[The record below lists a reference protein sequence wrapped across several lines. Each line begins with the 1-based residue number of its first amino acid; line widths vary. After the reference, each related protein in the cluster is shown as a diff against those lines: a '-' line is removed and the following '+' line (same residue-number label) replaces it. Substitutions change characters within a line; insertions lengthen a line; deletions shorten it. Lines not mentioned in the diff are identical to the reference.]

1 MKRYAQK
8 ANTFFTRLI
17 TKNIIFGTETTMNA
31 PHEHRAA
38 LQQDAISL
46 DDKFTLERGR
56 VFMTGTQALIR
67 VAMLQRQRDLS
78 HGLNTAGFITG
89 YRGSPLGSVDQT
101 AVKAE
106 KFLTARHVKFHP
118 GINEDLA
125 ATSVWGT
132 QQVNLFPG
140 AQYDGVFSLWYGK
153 GPGVDRCGDVFKHA
167 NMAGSSAH
175 GGVLVVA
182 GDDHAAKSSTTA
194 HQSEH
199 ILKACG
205 IPVLYPSSVQEY
217 LDYGLHGWAMSRY
230 TGLWVAMKCVTD
242 IVESGMSVEIDPD
255 RVQIALPE
263 DFALPA
269 DGLNIRLPDTVLAQE
284 VRMHQYK
291 WYAALAYAR
300 VNRLNRIVWDSPR
313 ARFGIITAGKSYLD
327 TRQALAD
334 LGIDE
339 QVAADIGIRLY
350 KIGMTWPLEA
360 EGVREF
366 AQGLDEILVVEE
378 KRQML
383 EYQLKEE
390 LYNWRGQEQQHRP
403 RVVGK
408 FDDTGE
414 WSNPHREGHGHWL
427 LPATYELNP
436 AQIARAI
443 ASRMA
448 HYFAGHPVEQRVQQ
462 RIAYLE
468 AKEAALNANRGISIA
483 PDPARDRIP
492 HFCSGCPHNTSTR
505 LPEGSRGLAGIGC
518 HYMVTWM
525 DRESVTFTQMGGEGV
540 TWVGQAPF
548 TSEKHVFVNL
558 GDGTYFHSGL
568 LAIRAA
574 VAGKVN
580 MTYKLLYNDAVAM
593 TGGQPLDGPLDV
605 AMMSRQLAAEGV
617 RPIIVVSDEPDKYPA
632 NTDWAPGV
640 TRRHRSELD
649 AVQRELREVAG
660 VSAMI
665 YDQTCA
671 AEKRRRRKRNEMP
684 DPARRAVI
692 NEAVCEGC
700 GDCSVQSNCL
710 SIEPVETEFGRKRR
724 INQSSCNKDFSCITG
739 FCPSFVTVE
748 GGSLK
753 KLGRVAMPAL
763 ALPADLQGNSGLP
776 EPLFPRLSELSQ
788 PYGIVV
794 DGVGGTGVVT
804 IGQIMAMA
812 AHVEGKACSVL
823 DMSGLAQK
831 GGPVMSHVR
840 LSADPATLFS
850 TRVGTGGADLVI
862 GCDLI
867 VSASREVL
875 SRMGERRTHAIINV
889 AATPTAAFVRDPDWK
904 FPGAEALRD
913 IQSACRSVASI
924 DAGGIATALLGD
936 PIGANM
942 FMLGY
947 AWQQGLVPLSQL
959 AILRAIELN
968 AMSVKGNTDAFMW
981 GRHAA
986 HDPAEVMRLAAA
998 NGMEVKN
1005 ASQVIAFKRPPS
1017 LEASIATRVEFL
1029 TAYQNAAY
1037 AQRYRDF
1044 VEQVANAETGAGADT
1059 ESVGSK
1065 NARPMA
1071 TRPRPLTAAVA
1082 RYLFK
1087 LMAYKDEYEVAR
1099 LYTDTGFSEKI
1110 AAMFEGDY
1118 KLQFH
1123 MAPPLFAKRDTHGH
1137 LIKQAFG
1144 GWMMPAFRLLAKLRF
1159 LRGGIFDPFGYTDER
1174 CVERALIEEYC
1185 ETIAAMLPLLRADN
1199 LHLAVAIAAIPESIR
1214 GYGHVKQAS
1223 LIAATAKRTA
1233 LLAEFYAGAAPVK
1246 AA

>member
-1 MKRYAQK
+1 
-8 ANTFFTRLI
+8 
-17 TKNIIFGTETTMNA
+17 MNA

-38 LQQDAISL
+38 LQPDAISL

-67 VAMLQRQRDLS
+67 VAMLQRERDLKS
-78 HGLNTAGFITG
+78 GVNTAGFITG

-101 AVKAE
+101 AVKAA
-106 KFLTARHVKFHP
+106 KHLAARHVKFHP
-118 GINEDLA
+118 GVNEDLA

-242 IVESGMSVEIDPD
+242 IVESGMSVEIDAE
-255 RVQIALPE
+255 RVRIALPD

-284 VRMHQYK
+284 VRMHQFK

-300 VNRLNRIVWDSPR
+300 ANRLNRIIWDSPH
-313 ARFGIITAGKSYLD
+313 ARIGIITAGKSYLD

-339 QVAADIGIRLY
+339 QVAAEIGIRLY

-360 EGVREF
+360 EGVRAF

-378 KRQML
+378 KRQIL

-448 HYFAGHPVEQRVQQ
+448 HYFAGHPVEQRVRQ

-468 AKEAALNANRGISIA
+468 AKEAALNVHCATA

-548 TSEKHVFVNL
+548 TSEKHVFANL

-574 VAGKVN
+574 VAAKVN

-632 NTDWAPGV
+632 DTDWAPGV

-671 AEKRRRRKRNEMP
+671 AEKRRRRKRKEMP

-710 SIEPVETEFGRKRR
+710 SVEPVETEFGRKRR
-724 INQSSCNKDFSCITG
+724 INQSSCNKDFSCVTG

-748 GGSLK
+748 GGSLRQPP
-753 KLGRVAMPAL
+753 RVAMPKPLRNGPANAL
-763 ALPADLQGNSGLP
+763 LP
-776 EPLFPRLSELSQ
+776 EPLLPRLIDAGQ

-794 DGVGGTGVVT
+794 AGIGGTGVVT
-804 IGQIMAMA
+804 IGQILAMA

-840 LSADPATLFS
+840 LGADPETLFS
-850 TRVGTGGADLVI
+850 TRVGTGGVDLII

-867 VSASREVL
+867 VGASREVL
-875 SRMGERRTHAIINV
+875 SRMGERRTHAVINV
-889 AATPTAAFVRDPDWK
+889 AAAPTAAFVRDPDWQ
-904 FPGAEALRD
+904 FPGAEAVRD
-913 IQSACRSVASI
+913 IRAACRGISTV
-924 DAGGIATALLGD
+924 DAGGIVTALLGD
-936 PIGANM
+936 PIGVNM
-942 FMLGY
+942 FLLGH
-947 AWQQGLVPLSQL
+947 AWQQGLVPLSQQ

-968 AMSVKGNTDAFMW
+968 AVSVKDNTQAFMW
-981 GRHAA
+981 GRQAA
-986 HDPAEVMRLAAA
+986 HDPAEVMRLAAR
-998 NGMEVKN
+998 NGMAAK
-1005 ASQVIAFKRPPS
+1005 AAPQVIAFRRMPT
-1017 LEASIATRVEFL
+1017 LAASIATRVEFL

-1037 AQRYRDF
+1037 AARYRDF
-1044 VEQVANAETGAGADT
+1044 VMRVSHAEAEAIPAEGEK
-1059 ESVGSK
+1059 ESGKS
-1065 NARPMA
+1065 
-1071 TRPRPLTAAVA
+1071 RPLTAAVA

-1099 LYTDTGFSEKI
+1099 LYSDPAFSAGI

-1123 MAPPLFAKRDTHGH
+1123 LAPPLFAKRDAQGH

-1144 GWMMPAFRLLAKLRF
+1144 GWMMPAFRLLAKFRF
-1159 LRGGIFDPFGYTDER
+1159 LRGSVFDPFGHSDER
-1174 CVERALIEEYC
+1174 CSERALIEEYRA
-1185 ETIAAMLPLLRADN
+1185 TIEALLPSLRAEN
-1199 LHLAVAIAAIPESIR
+1199 LQLAAAIAGIPESIR
-1214 GYGHVKQAS
+1214 GYGHVKQS
-1223 LIAATAKRTA
+1223 HLSAAAAKRAA
-1233 LLAEFYAGAAPVK
+1233 LLADFHAGGAPEK